1 MKCVLY
7 FSFFLGAV
15 FLFGCSDT
23 TSSEATDT
31 TSIETCYDVSIV
43 NAGNRQTNNICST
56 RENGRSN
63 GLGVTRFLR
72 FSVASSSTV
81 SILVDRTS
89 GLNPADP
96 DILLLKEGI
105 EISNQDTT
113 TINHE
118 EMTVSLDAGNYVVA
132 IKEFKYAGAAIF
144 QTSKPVS
151 SANVSTF
158 SNQERTHHVFTIS
171 DCTSG
176 INGQVS
182 GIASFERVKHKG
194 SALDYS
200 NIERQPIREAVV
212 EVICNGGVYSSGVT
226 NDLGEYSL
234 NFPLNQASFVRVKAQ
249 MFNENAWDVSVVDN
263 INGDALYVMDGAS
276 FTESVDQGRQLIA
289 LSGWGGSSYTGVRT
303 AAPFAILDSIR
314 KAKDII
320 YSVAAINLPTL
331 EIHWSKDNSSTTVI
345 GTFYDNSEITLLGA
359 ENSDTDEYDEH
370 VIIHEWGHYFED
382 LLSRTDSIGGNHQSG
397 DILDIRVA
405 FGEGFGNAFSAIALN
420 DPIYNDSNGLQ
431 QGAGFTINM
440 ENNNCRNAGWFSE
453 CSIQSVLYDIF
464 DATNDGADNLQ
475 LNFSALYNVMV
486 NAQKNTQAFT
496 SIFSFIKPLKDQNQ
510 SSANAIDNILGGQ
523 LIDPVSDV
531 YGSFQ
536 QSVNPGDTDQLP
548 IYEIF

>member
-43 NAGNRQTNNICST
+43 NAGSRQTKNICST

-63 GLGVTRFLR
+63 GLGVTRFVR
-72 FSVASSSTV
+72 FSVAVPSTV
-81 SILVDRTS
+81 TIQVDRTS
-89 GLNPADP
+89 GLSPADP
-96 DILLLKEGI
+96 DILLLKEGV
-105 EISNQDTT
+105 EISSQDTT
-113 TINHE
+113 TANSE
-118 EMTVSLDAGNYVVA
+118 VMTVSLGIGDYVVA
-132 IKEFKYAGAAIF
+132 VKEFKYSGAAIF

-151 SANVSTF
+151 SPNLSTL
-158 SNQERTHHVFTIS
+158 STQELTHNAFTVS
-171 DCTSG
+171 DCTPG

-182 GIASFERVKHKG
+182 GIAMFERVNHKG
-194 SALDYS
+194 SALDYN
-200 NIERQPIREAVV
+200 NIEQQLIREAVV

-226 NDLGEYSL
+226 NNQGEYSL
-234 NFPLNQASFVRVKAQ
+234 DFPLNQSSFVRVKAQ
-249 MFNENAWDVSVVDN
+249 MFKEGAWDVSVVDN
-263 INGDALYVMDGAS
+263 INNNALYVMDGAP
-276 FTESVDQGRQLIA
+276 FTSAVNQERKLTA
-289 LSGWGGSSYTGVRT
+289 LSGWGGNSYTGVRV
-303 AAPFAILDSIR
+303 AAPFAILDSVR
-314 KAKDII
+314 KAKDIV
-320 YSVAAINLPTL
+320 YAVAAINLPTL
-331 EIHWSKDNSSTTVI
+331 EIHWSKDNSSATVL

-405 FGEGFGNAFSAIALN
+405 FGEGFGNAFSAMTMN

-453 CSIQSVLYDIF
+453 CSVQSVLYDIF
-464 DATNDGADNLQ
+464 DATDDGVDNLQ
-475 LNFSALYNVMV
+475 LDFSAFYNVMID
-486 NAQKNTQAFT
+486 AQKNSKAFT

-510 SSANAIDNILGGQ
+510 GSANAIDSILGGQ

-536 QSVNPGDTDQLP
+536 QSVNPGNTDQLP